1 MTARDS
7 QQLSLGRLVASGAA
21 SSTGIRD
28 DATPSDPPLRKCQ
41 QDCLEACAK
50 GARKIEMACGTG
62 KTRVMKELVGN
73 VSGKVSWCLCMP
85 SRVLPPAEFMM
96 FWTVDTFADLSR
108 FGHV

>member
-1 MTARDS
+1 MWQPPAVS
-7 QQLSLGRLVASGAA
+7 GRLVASSAT
-21 SSTGIRD
+21 SSRGIQD

-73 VSGKVSWCLCMP
+73 VSGNAPWCLCMP
-85 SRVLPPAEFMM
+85 YVCLMP
-96 FWTVDTFADLSR
+96 SR
-108 FGHV
+108 FLLLEFVSERWG